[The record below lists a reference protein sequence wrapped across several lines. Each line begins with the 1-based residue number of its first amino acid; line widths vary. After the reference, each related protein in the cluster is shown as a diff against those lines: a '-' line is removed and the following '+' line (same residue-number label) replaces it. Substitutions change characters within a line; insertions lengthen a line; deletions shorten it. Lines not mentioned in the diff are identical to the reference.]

1 MIYLDNAA
9 TTLYKPRAVEQAV
22 RRAMYGAAGYAR
34 GGYAAAGRAGELVY
48 ACREQA
54 AALFGVGEPEQV
66 IFTLNATHA
75 LNIAIN
81 ALVKPDS
88 RVIVSGY
95 EHNAVMRPLTAR
107 NIEPTVLDTPLWDGA
122 AMVSALKQALE
133 HGADLMILSHVSNV
147 FGSIAPLDEI
157 AELLTAA
164 GVPLILDAS
173 QSAGVAEIDVKRY
186 PCLVAV
192 CMPGHKALYGPMGTG
207 ILLAL
212 DARIAAKPLLTGGTG
227 SLSEEM
233 RQPDFL
239 PDALESGTPNV
250 PGIAGLA
257 AGIAFVRAVTPAH
270 IAGQERRLV
279 HELARA
285 LSRESKIECFLKT
298 YTTMAHR
305 PVLSHESPTGR
316 SIVQINGIR
325 IWETEDDT
333 PQRISRLIILFHS
346 IRYSLARILRPF
358 DTMRIDLCTILIIHL
373 HAVTG
378 KVSRI
383 PAISRNNLFP
393 DNTLRNIPIR
403 IQLHIIDSA
412 GQQRCFI
419 PHTSHTNAH
428 FQNRVCFLVD
438 GLQHECRHICHHIF
452 LPFIQSILPT
462 RPFQIQ
468 Q

>member
-34 GGYAAAGRAGELVY
+34 GGYAAASRAGELVY

-54 AALFGVGEPEQV
+54 AALFGVGEPERV

-186 PCLVAV
+186 PCLAAV
-192 CMPGHKALYGPMGTG
+192 CMPGHKALYGP
-207 ILLAL
+207 
-212 DARIAAKPLLTGGTG
+212 
-227 SLSEEM
+227 EE
-233 RQPDFL
+233 
-239 PDALESGTPNV
+239 
-250 PGIAGLA
+250 
-257 AGIAFVRAVTPAH
+257 RAVCPRRCASRIFCRMRSRAARRTCPASRVSRR
-270 IAGQERRLV
+270 ASPLSGRSRRRTLPGRRDGWCMSLPVRSPAKAKSSVLPERSRPACCPSAFP
-279 HELARA
+279 ARRVRC
-285 LSRESKIECFLKT
+285 SRICSRTRACAPGRGCT
-298 YTTMAHR
+298 VR
-305 PVLSHESPTGR
+305 RSRTGR
-316 SIVQINGIR
+316 R
-325 IWETEDDT
+325 ARRT
-333 PQRISRLIILFHS
+333 PEPCGCPCRSTRRRGSWSRPQTKF
-346 IRYSLARILRPF
+346 A
-358 DTMRIDLCTILIIHL
+358 DW
-373 HAVTG
+373 
-378 KVSRI
+378 
-383 PAISRNNLFP
+383 
-393 DNTLRNIPIR
+393 
-403 IQLHIIDSA
+403 
-412 GQQRCFI
+412 
-419 PHTSHTNAH
+419 
-428 FQNRVCFLVD
+428 
-438 GLQHECRHICHHIF
+438 
-452 LPFIQSILPT
+452 
-462 RPFQIQ
+462 
-468 Q
+468 

>member
-1 MIYLDNAA
+1 MLPPPCISRGRSNRRFAVRCTARQATHEAA
-9 TTLYKPRAVEQAV
+9 TRQPIERESWCTPAGSRQ
-22 RRAMYGAAGYAR
+22 RRCSAWASLR
-34 GGYAAAGRAGELVY
+34 R
-48 ACREQA
+48 
-54 AALFGVGEPEQV
+54 V

-186 PCLVAV
+186 PCLAAV

-212 DARIAAKPLLTGGTG
+212 DDRIAAKPLLTGGTG

-233 RQPDFL
+233 HQPDFL

-285 LSRESKIECFLKT
+285 LSRESKIECFAGKEQT
-298 YTTMAHR
+298 G
-305 PVLSHESPTGR
+305 VLSFRVPGTPSEVLADMLSDEGCAPGRDCTVRRSRTGR
-316 SIVQINGIR
+316 R
-325 IWETEDDT
+325 ARRT
-333 PQRISRLIILFHS
+333 PEPCGCPCRSTRRRGSWSRPQTKF
-346 IRYSLARILRPF
+346 A
-358 DTMRIDLCTILIIHL
+358 DW
-373 HAVTG
+373 
-378 KVSRI
+378 
-383 PAISRNNLFP
+383 
-393 DNTLRNIPIR
+393 
-403 IQLHIIDSA
+403 
-412 GQQRCFI
+412 
-419 PHTSHTNAH
+419 
-428 FQNRVCFLVD
+428 
-438 GLQHECRHICHHIF
+438 
-452 LPFIQSILPT
+452 
-462 RPFQIQ
+462 
-468 Q
+468 

>member
-54 AALFGVGEPEQV
+54 AALFGVGEPERV

-107 NIEPTVLDTPLWDGA
+107 NIEPTVLDTPLWDGT

-186 PCLVAV
+186 PCLAAV

-212 DARIAAKPLLTGGTG
+212 DDRIAAKPLLTGGTG
-227 SLSEEM
+227 SLSEEL

-285 LSRESKIECFLKT
+285 LSRESKIECFAGKEQTGVLSFRVPGT
-298 YTTMAHR
+298 PSEVLADMLSDEGVCTRAGLHCAPLAHR
-305 PVLSHESPTGR
+305 TAG
-316 SIVQINGIR
+316 
-325 IWETEDDT
+325 TEDT
-333 PQRISRLIILFHS
+333 GTVRLSLSF
-346 IRYSLARILRPF
+346 YSTARQLEQAA
-358 DTMRIDLCTILIIHL
+358 D
-373 HAVTG
+373 
-378 KVSRI
+378 KVCR
-383 PAISRNNLFP
+383 
-393 DNTLRNIPIR
+393 
-403 IQLHIIDSA
+403 
-412 GQQRCFI
+412 
-419 PHTSHTNAH
+419 
-428 FQNRVCFLVD
+428 LVKK
-438 GLQHECRHICHHIF
+438 L
-452 LPFIQSILPT
+452 
-462 RPFQIQ
+462 
-468 Q
+468 